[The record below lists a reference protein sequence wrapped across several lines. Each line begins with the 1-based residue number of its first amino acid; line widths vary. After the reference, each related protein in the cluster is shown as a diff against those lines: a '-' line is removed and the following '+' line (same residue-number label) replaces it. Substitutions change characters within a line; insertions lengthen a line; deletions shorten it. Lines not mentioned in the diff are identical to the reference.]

1 MHYFIKMKIRSRIS
15 IFYLA
20 VLFSQAI
27 IFSCNPSKKTV
38 ADAPVAGVEIIIL
51 QINDVYEIAPLEGGK
66 TAGMAR
72 VATVFKR
79 LRAENNNTV
88 AVVAGDF
95 LSPSFFNFLNYD
107 GERIKGRQ
115 MIEVMNAAGI
125 SLVTFGNHE
134 FDLKQ
139 DELRQRMNESDF
151 MWMSSNVKE
160 IKDGVVAPF
169 ERMKDSGYFHIPET
183 VIIDAVDSRGN
194 LARLG
199 ILAVTLPFNQQAY
212 VHYEDVLSSARA
224 AYDTLEKKTNLI
236 VALTHLSIEEDIELA
251 RQIPQLKLIMGGH
264 DHEHMYIMEG
274 ITPIAK
280 ADANAKTIYIHRI
293 IYDPVT
299 KISTVNSELKF
310 ITDSIPEDPQT
321 AKVVQ
326 KWMQIA
332 ESSFEKN
339 GFNKNEVIGY
349 SEKPLDG
356 REASVRNHP
365 TNLGSKISEAIADAA
380 RNTDLA
386 ILNAGSIRLDDQLQG
401 AITQYDILRT
411 LPFGGT
417 IVEVEM
423 KGSLLTK
430 ILNAGFANKGTGGF
444 LHWHNIRSDT
454 RMDQWLVKGEAVVPQ
469 KNYIV
474 AMPEFLLTGGESNMG
489 FLNRENPEIVNI
501 YEPKKNETQDLRSDI
516 RKSVIEYFKK
526 S

>member
-1 MHYFIKMKIRSRIS
+1 MKIRYRINL
-15 IFYLA
+15 FYCTVLLILA
-20 VLFSQAI
+20 VH
-27 IFSCNPSKKTV
+27 FSCNPPQKT
-38 ADAPVAGVEIIIL
+38 AAGAPTAEVEIIIL

-72 VATVFKR
+72 VATVYKR
-79 LRAENNNTV
+79 LKAENNNTV

-95 LSPSFFNFLNYD
+95 LSPSFFNFLTYN
-107 GERIKGRQ
+107 GEKIKGRQ
-115 MIEVMNAAGI
+115 MVEVMNTAGI

-139 DELRQRMNESDF
+139 SELQQRMNESDF

-160 IKDGVVAPF
+160 IKDGVVGPF
-169 ERMKDSGYFHIPET
+169 ERMKDSGYYAIPET
-183 VIIDAVDSRGN
+183 IIIDAVDSAGN

-199 ILAVTLPFNQQAY
+199 ILAVTLPFNQQEY
-212 VHYEDVLSSARA
+212 VHYEDVLPSAKA

-236 VALTHLSIEEDIELA
+236 VALTHLNIEQDIELA
-251 RQIPQLKLIMGGH
+251 RQLPQLKLIMGGH

-274 ITPIAK
+274 ITPITK
-280 ADANAKTIYIHRI
+280 ADANAKSVYIHRI
-293 IYDPVT
+293 TFDPIT
-299 KISTVNSELKF
+299 KRSTVNSELKF

-326 KWMQIA
+326 RWMKIA
-332 ESSFEKN
+332 EESFEKG

-349 SEKPLDG
+349 TEKPLDG
-356 REASVRNHP
+356 KEANIRNHP
-365 TNLGSKISEAIADAA
+365 TNLGSKIAEAIAQAA
-380 RNTDLA
+380 IKTDLA

-423 KGSLLTK
+423 KGSLLIK

-454 RMDQWLVKGEAVVPQ
+454 RMDQWLVNGEPVAPQ

-501 YEPKKNETQDLRSDI
+501 YEPKKDDTDDLRADI
-516 RKSVIEYFKK
+516 RKAVIEYFRK